1 MLQYQYDDY
10 YAPDH
15 NPFRSISLWR
25 YDSFQGKSVDEVETL
40 MVGIRQIAAEFDQ
53 LLVIAIPK
61 HKLKN
66 DRFDYTSV
74 PKTYRLVSMADA
86 VIAYEKSDREPSG
99 YDIKVIKTRHDQC
112 FNEHLK
118 FAFLKEAYRYNC
130 D

>member
-10 YAPDH
+10 FAPDH
-15 NPFRSISLWR
+15 NPFRSISLWK
-25 YDSFQGKSVDEVETL
+25 YESFQGKSADEVEAL
-40 MVGIRQIAAEFDQ
+40 MNALHSISRELRQ

-61 HKLKN
+61 TYLKN

-74 PKTYRLVSMADA
+74 PKSYRLVSMADA
-86 VIAYEKSDREPSG
+86 VIAYGKDDREPSG
-99 YDIKVIKTRHDQC
+99 YDIKIIKSRHDAH

-118 FAFLKEAYRYNC
+118 FAFLKKEYRFTS

>member
-1 MLQYQYDDY
+1 MLEYQYDDY
-10 YAPDH
+10 FAPDH

-25 YDSFQGKSVDEVETL
+25 YESFRDKSVDEVETL
-40 MVGIRQIAAEFDQ
+40 MVAIRQIAAEFQQ

-61 HKLKN
+61 YNLKN
-66 DRFDYTSV
+66 DRLDYTSV

-86 VIAYEKSDREPSG
+86 VITYEKSNSEPSG
-99 YDIKVIKTRHDQC
+99 YDIKIIKSRHDKH

-118 FAFLKEAYRYNC
+118 FAFLKEAYRYNF